1 MLGLRREITNRPL
14 PCVITTHAANKLFGP
29 AKVTPQRFAMRT
41 PLLAVDSVIFFEGG
55 VVLIRRLN
63 PPFQG
68 CYALPGG
75 FVEIGESTEEA
86 VVREAKEETGLVI
99 DLVGLVGVY
108 SDPHRDPR
116 GHVVSV
122 CYFSKGAGN
131 LVSGS
136 DAKSAA
142 VFHLDDLPM
151 LAFDHDKMIGDAL
164 RLYCS
169 DPNQQSPGKEH

>member
-1 MLGLRREITNRPL
+1 MPQISFSVRQ
-14 PCVITTHAANKLFGP
+14 KLFLQ
-29 AKVTPQRFAMRT
+29 KVQSMRT

-55 VVLIRRLN
+55 VVLIKRKN

-86 VVREAKEETGLVI
+86 VVREAREETSLLI

-122 CYFSKGAGN
+122 CYFSKGSGN

-136 DAKSAA
+136 DAKSAG
-142 VFHLDDLPM
+142 VFPLDDLPI

-169 DPNQQSPGKEH
+169 DLGQQLPSKEH